1 MNKNIL
7 YDSEPESEEE
17 GEVRQEYNEPLPQ
30 NETIKPPKP
39 PPKTPSKPKVIKH
52 KIQEQWTDFVNDD
65 IEKQQIKSKKEPEKL
80 YKCEFCNKGFAKN
93 YYLNRH
99 IQEARCTIKRDID
112 LRRERELKELE
123 AQITLKLQKQQERKA
138 RKEQKVKPV
147 EYVEPVKPKQP
158 RKPRAPPKPKQ
169 EYRQEEPVY
178 IQPKPQRQIPKYI
191 INF

>member
-17 GEVRQEYNEPLPQ
+17 GEIRQEEIKPLPQ
-30 NETIKPPKP
+30 NEPIKPPKQP
-39 PPKTPSKPKVIKH
+39 LKPKATKH
-52 KIQEQWTDFVNDD
+52 RVAEQWEQFVNDD
-65 IEKQQIKSKKEPEKL
+65 IEKQQIKPQKEPEKL
-80 YKCEFCNKGFAKN
+80 FKCEFCNKGFAKN

-99 IQEARCTIKRDID
+99 IQEGRCTIKRDID

-138 RKEQKVKPV
+138 KKALKVV
-147 EYVEPVKPKQP
+147 EPVEPVKPVKPP

-178 IQPKPQRQIPKYI
+178 IQPKPKPPKYI